1 MGFTGIDNIY
11 HIHNLWRKWRLKT
24 DSCVLRIVL
33 TMTYIILSQGSYKN
47 DMIGLEFDPLIP
59 GGEKLTGEYVITN
72 MFKLSLDHSKWWDLL
87 ALYSLIVMY
96 RLLFFI
102 ILKLKER
109 ATPFFRSMYAKRTM
123 HKLKR
128 RPSFKRKP
136 SLSYSKRQHAL
147 RSLSSQEGLS
157 SPIP

>member
-1 MGFTGIDNIY
+1 MET
-11 HIHNLWRKWRLKT
+11 KSRLLCIKNSF
-24 DSCVLRIVL
+24 DGDI
-33 TMTYIILSQGSYKN
+33 YIIQSQGSYKN
-47 DMIGLEFDPLIP
+47 DMIGLVFDPLIP
-59 GGEKLTGEYVITN
+59 GGEKLKGEDVITN

-96 RLLFFI
+96 RVLFFI

-123 HKLKR
+123 HQLKR